1 MNMPTLSRR
10 GFVKSVAVAG
20 LALQARPFFAQV
32 AGATRKLK
40 VGLVGCGG
48 RGRGAIEN
56 LLEAAPLAGVELE
69 ILAVADVFAANAT
82 KAGEKFGVAAERC
95 FSGFDGYRKVIEQP
109 VDLVV
114 LATPPNFR
122 PVHFE
127 AAVAAGKH
135 CFIEK
140 PVAVD
145 PPGIR
150 RMLAAGEVAAKKG
163 LSVVAGA
170 QRRYM
175 GNYLRNAHAVHE
187 GAIGRI
193 LGGTVM
199 WNQDQLWYKE
209 RLQGESD
216 GHYLAR
222 NWVNF
227 LEMSGDH
234 IVEQHFHN
242 LDVANWFIG
251 RTPLAAVGFGGR
263 MRRKTGNQYDF
274 FSVDYDY
281 GQGCHIHS
289 TCRQIDGCY
298 NRVGEFFTG
307 SEGTVY
313 PDGKLESTAKTPV
326 AFKEFVT
333 HPDGQVQEQVELLK
347 SIVAE
352 RPINDTRNVADSTLT
367 AIMGR
372 VSAYTGQFVRWTDLT
387 TPGARYYDLALAPT
401 AEDFERGEV
410 KAPEEGVAPVPGS
423 ATKPVREP
431 KPAAAPK
438 AV

>member
-1 MNMPTLSRR
+1 MNAMNVSRR
-10 GFVKSVAVAG
+10 GFVKGMALAG
-20 LALQARPFFAQV
+20 LAMQARPLFAQV
-32 AGATRKLK
+32 TASGRKLK

-48 RGRGAIEN
+48 RGRGAIGN
-56 LLEAAPLAGVELE
+56 LIEAAPLAGVELE
-69 ILAVADVFAANAT
+69 VVAVTDVFAEAST
-82 KAGEKFGVAAERC
+82 KAGALWGVPADRC

-109 VDLVV
+109 IDLVV

-127 AAVAAGKH
+127 AAIAAGKH

-145 PPGIR
+145 PPGVR
-150 RMLAAGEVAAKKG
+150 RMLAAGELAKQKG

-170 QRRYM
+170 QRRYQA
-175 GNYLRNAHAVHE
+175 NYLRNAHAVHE
-187 GAIGRI
+187 GAIGPI

-199 WNQDQLWYKE
+199 WNQEQLWYKE
-209 RLQGESD
+209 RLSGESD
-216 GHYLAR
+216 AHYLAR

-251 RTPLAAVGFGGR
+251 RTPIAAVGFGGR

-274 FSVDYDY
+274 FSVDFDY
-281 GQGCHIHS
+281 GQGCHVHS
-289 TCRQIDGCY
+289 SCRQIDGCY
-298 NRVGEFFTG
+298 NRVGEMFTG
-307 SEGTVY
+307 ANGTVY
-313 PDGKLESTAKTPV
+313 ADGKLERFDKRPV
-326 AFKEFVT
+326 SFKEFTT
-333 HPDGQVQEQVELLK
+333 HDNGQVQEQVELLK

-352 RPINDTRNVADSTLT
+352 KPLNDTRAVAETTLT

-372 VSAYTGQFVRWTDLT
+372 VSAYTGQLVRWADVAQAGGRYHELRLT
-387 TPGARYYDLALAPT
+387 PA

-410 KAPEEGVAPVPGS
+410 AAPREEVAPTPG
-423 ATKPVREP
+423 AE
-431 KPAAAPK
+431 K
-438 AV
+438 AEQS